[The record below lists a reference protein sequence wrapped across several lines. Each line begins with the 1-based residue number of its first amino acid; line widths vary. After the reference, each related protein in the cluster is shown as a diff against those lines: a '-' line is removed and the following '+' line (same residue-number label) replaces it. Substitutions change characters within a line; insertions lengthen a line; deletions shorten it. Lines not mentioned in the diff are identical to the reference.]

1 MNIHFTRAKGK
12 KHRYEVTMMQIAEI
26 NKGKTIRTQRMAPNK
41 REEDDGWNK
50 EKICDTKEE

>member
-1 MNIHFTRAKGK
+1 
-12 KHRYEVTMMQIAEI
+12 MMQIAEI